1 MSRAN
6 TRTNTGLTGTS
17 SAVHSSSVIFNGSPT
32 QKIVSSQNDDLNSII
47 GSIDNFLYDITETQL
62 KSISSRDISTYIGTS
77 TFSTF
82 SIPVGSSLEDAIKVI
97 GDQLAVEGN
106 RIIAIAPS
114 SINEPRTPVN
124 YTASGSDLTKLD
136 AHITG
141 IDNELGTLTTNV
153 ASNSANKLTNI
164 DDSKKVEEHTE
175 ADTTYGTGWVSSTS
189 SLVYSGVSLDVTVPI
204 TLAYILGYRIDKTS
218 TDTVSLTATKDCY
231 IYLDKDGNWGHVAV
245 APEASVQTS

>member
-164 DDSKKVEEHTE
+164 D
-175 ADTTYGTGWVSSTS
+175 G
-189 SLVYSGVSLDVTVPI
+189 SLVDGFS
-204 TLAYILGYRIDKTS
+204 YIEYVLE
-218 TDTVSLTATKDCY
+218 C
-231 IYLDKDGNWGHVAV
+231 
-245 APEASVQTS
+245 Q